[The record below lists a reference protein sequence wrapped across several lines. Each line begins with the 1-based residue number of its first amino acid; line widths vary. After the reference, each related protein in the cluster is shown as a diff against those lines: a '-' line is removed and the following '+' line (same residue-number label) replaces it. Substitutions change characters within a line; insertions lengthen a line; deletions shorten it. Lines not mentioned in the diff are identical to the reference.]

1 MGFEKKMKSV
11 KLLISGLILVFVL
24 SMFVLAAQALV
35 QCPRCHG
42 TGKISSQICQS
53 CLGSGVIK
61 PSVKRTS
68 LLAGGSNTQSN
79 VSGVFH
85 NSENVEVYGVATATL
100 NIQTKTLTGD
110 SDRVRLAPNSDT
122 MITVSFDNVK
132 YERFYASMITIIP
145 EDITCPVCSGTGAA
159 GGYATC
165 PDCSGTG
172 YITESAIGGINF
184 SSLGVP
190 IVGVAAVAFGT
201 AAAVVVFK
209 KKKVTE
215 GKIRGLTSFDFNNWV
230 LERLSGHGAS
240 ILDARKGIDGLTS
253 DGVPIV
259 IKQSDNVGKVHL
271 DNFLNAVMQLKA
283 KRGIIVAFGF
293 DKEAYATVSR
303 AKINYRIE
311 IKALTVK
318 ELIEHKEKLLL

>member
-1 MGFEKKMKSV
+1 MKSV
-11 KLLISGLILVFVL
+11 KLLILGLIFVFVL

-61 PSVKRTS
+61 PSVTRS
-68 LLAGGSNTQSN
+68 RLLAGGSNTQTN

-85 NSENVEVYGVATATL
+85 NNENVEVYGVATATL
-100 NIQTKTLTGD
+100 NIQTQTLTGD
-110 SDRVRLAPNSDT
+110 SGRIRLAPNSDT
-122 MITVSFDNVK
+122 MITISFDNVK
-132 YERFYASMITIIP
+132 FQNYYASMISMSNL
-145 EDITCPVCSGTGAA
+145 EDITCPVCNGTGAA
-159 GGYATC
+159 GGLATC

-172 YITESAIGGINF
+172 YITESAIAGINF

-201 AAAVVVFK
+201 AAAVVVVK
-209 KKKVTE
+209 KKKLTE
-215 GKIRGLTSFDFNNWV
+215 SKIRGLTSFDYNNWV

-253 DGVPIV
+253 DGIPIV
-259 IKQSDNVGKVHL
+259 IKQSDNVGKMHI
-271 DNFLNAVMQLKA
+271 DNFLNAIMQIKA

-293 DKEAYATVSR
+293 DKEAYAAVSR
-303 AKINYRIE
+303 AKVNYRIE

-318 ELIEHKEKLLL
+318 ELIEHKETVLL

>member
-1 MGFEKKMKSV
+1 MKSV

-61 PSVKRTS
+61 PSVTRTK

-85 NSENVEVYGVATATL
+85 NSESVEVYGVATATL

-110 SDRVRLAPNSDT
+110 SGRILLPPNSDT
-122 MITVSFDNVK
+122 MITVSFDNVPFQN
-132 YERFYASMITIIP
+132 FYASMITLTP
-145 EDITCPVCSGTGAA
+145 EDISCPVCSGTGAA
-159 GGYATC
+159 GGLATC

-201 AAAVVVFK
+201 AAAVVVVK

-215 GKIRGLTSFDFNNWV
+215 GKIRGLTSFDYNNWV
-230 LERLSGHGAS
+230 LGRLSGHGAS

-259 IKQSDNVGKVHL
+259 IKQSDNVGKMHI
-271 DNFLNAVMQLKA
+271 DNFLNAVMQIKA

-293 DKEAYATVSR
+293 DKEAYAAVSR
-303 AKINYRIE
+303 AKVNYRIE

-318 ELIEHKEKLLL
+318 ELIEHKETVLL